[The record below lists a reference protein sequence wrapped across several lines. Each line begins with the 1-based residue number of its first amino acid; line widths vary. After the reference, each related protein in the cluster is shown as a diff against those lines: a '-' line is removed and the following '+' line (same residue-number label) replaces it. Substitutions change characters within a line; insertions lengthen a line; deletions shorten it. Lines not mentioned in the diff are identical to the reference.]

1 MKVLCWNANGSVFE
15 HWKKVAP
22 MGASLVQSWEFEE
35 TLSLL
40 KSGSFEYCFVYL
52 DNDAFSQ
59 KVEQV
64 VQLREHYPHVKIVAF
79 PYLRS
84 QSAAIRMLSMGVN
97 AQCSPY
103 IAKEQLGLVLSVVDS
118 GEIWGGKDLIQQLIQ
133 NSAAIQTVAKIDAHA
148 FTGSELLSERELAVV
163 DRVAKGLSN
172 KEIARELDVTERT
185 IKAHLTATFKKL
197 NIKDRLALA
206 LLVQRGSSSEAGSDL
221 ADA

>member
-15 HWKKVAP
+15 HWKKVSP
-22 MGASLVQSWEFEE
+22 PGARLLQSLEFEE
-35 TLSLL
+35 TLNQL
-40 KSGSFEYCFVYL
+40 KDGSFDYCFVYL

-64 VQLREHYPHVKIVAF
+64 VQLRQQCPDVKIVAF

-84 QSAAIRMLSMGVN
+84 QSAGIRMLSMGVN

-118 GEIWGGKDLIQQLIQ
+118 GEIWGGKELIQQLIQ
-133 NSAAIQTVAKIDAHA
+133 SSSQQDTSNDDVLSFQ
-148 FTGSELLSERELAVV
+148 GSELLSERELAVV
-163 DRVAKGLSN
+163 DWVSKGLSN
-172 KEIARELDVTERT
+172 KEIARRLDVTERT

-197 NIKDRLALA
+197 NIKDRLSLA
-206 LLVQRGSSSEAGSDL
+206 LLVQRG
-221 ADA
+221 

>member
-1 MKVLCWNANGSVFE
+1 MNVLCWNTNGSVFE

-22 MGASLVQSWEFEE
+22 SGASLVQSNVFEE
-35 TLSLL
+35 TFSQL
-40 KSGSFEYCFVYL
+40 KTGSFGYCFVYL
-52 DNDAFSQ
+52 DNDTFSE
-59 KVEQV
+59 KVELV
-64 VQLREHYPHVKIVAF
+64 VQLRELCPDVKIIAF

-118 GEIWGGKDLIQQLIQ
+118 GEIWGGKELIQQLIQ
-133 NSAAIQTVAKIDAHA
+133 RSAQQVEVKVDIHSFA
-148 FTGSELLSERELAVV
+148 GSELLSERELDVV

-197 NIKDRLALA
+197 HIKDRLALA
-206 LLVQRGSSSEAGSDL
+206 LLVQRGQSDTGSVL
-221 ADA
+221 ANT